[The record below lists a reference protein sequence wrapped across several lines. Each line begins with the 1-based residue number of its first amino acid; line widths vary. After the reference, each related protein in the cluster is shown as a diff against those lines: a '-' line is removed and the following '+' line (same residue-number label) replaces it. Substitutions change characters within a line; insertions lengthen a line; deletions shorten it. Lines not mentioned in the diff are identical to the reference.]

1 MKKCIYCEIPNPD
14 GWFYCKICGNRAFES
29 KFTTN
34 LYMRSPIGKRTDIE
48 FSTTTMDEVIEKD
61 KKELAMKNSV
71 LMNKKLKQYKR
82 RGYA

>member
-1 MKKCIYCEIPNPD
+1 MKNCIYCETPNPD
-14 GWFYCKICGNRAFES
+14 GWFYCKSCGNRASES

-34 LYMRSPIGKRTDIE
+34 LYMISPVGKRTDIE

-61 KKELAMKNSV
+61 KKELAMKNSA
-71 LMNKKLKQYKR
+71 LINEKLKQYKR

>member
-1 MKKCIYCEIPNPD
+1 MKNCIYCEIPNPD
-14 GWFYCKICGNRAFES
+14 GWFYCKRCGNRASES

-34 LYMRSPIGKRTDIE
+34 LYMISSIGKRTDIE

-61 KKELAMKNSV
+61 KKDLAMKNSV